1 MKKILTILVICALA
15 LNLSINVS
23 AAKIDGTAIGTATFT
38 QDVYIDIV
46 DVTTDEAWSPVKANC
61 LWNYVILTNNENVA
75 ITVDPIEGHIEECWY
90 NAGTIHVIISFVG
103 GNREFFL
110 SDQTTFFINGNPAV
124 MEKEGDQIYQIA
136 YSPFP
141 ATVVRFIEI
150 VSLALNMLLHLRM
163 ITP

>member
-1 MKKILTILVICALA
+1 MKKIIITLVICALA
-15 LNLSINVS
+15 LNFSIPVG
-23 AAKIDGTAIGTATFT
+23 ATEIDDTAIGTAVFS

-46 DVTTDEAWSPVKANC
+46 DVTTGEDWNPVKSNQ
-61 LWNYVILTNNENVA
+61 LWNYVILTNNENVT

-103 GNREFFL
+103 ENRGFVL
-110 SDQTTFFINGNPAV
+110 TDRTTFFVNGNPAV

-136 YSPFP
+136 YSYFP
-141 ATVVRFIEI
+141 ATMVQLIELF
-150 VSLALNMLLHLRM
+150 SLILNMLLHLRM